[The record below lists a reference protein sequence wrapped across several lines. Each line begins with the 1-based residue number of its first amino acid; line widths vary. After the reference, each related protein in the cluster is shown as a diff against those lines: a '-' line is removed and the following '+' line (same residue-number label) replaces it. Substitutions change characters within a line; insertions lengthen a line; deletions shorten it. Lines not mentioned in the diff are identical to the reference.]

1 MGVIMTDILIK
12 NGYVITVDKNRRIIK
27 DGAIAIE
34 GNRIVGVGKTEELI
48 KEYKADIVIDASE
61 KIVMPGLIDTHVHL
75 AQAMIRGCADDVSL
89 VTWLKDRVWVL
100 QGNYTAEDGRT
111 SAELCILEML
121 RTGTTTFLEVM
132 IAGRYGFDGIAQ
144 VVEKSGIRAGLSK
157 IVMDST
163 GYADSESIMYP
174 GMVEEKEAT
183 IKEALD
189 MHKKWDGAANGRIHV
204 WFGPRSVGAVSPET
218 YREIRQLANE
228 NKMRIT
234 YHLGEVV
241 DDVRYLKK
249 TFNMGLTEFAEWVGM
264 LGPDV
269 VIAHAVWMKDED
281 IKKLAE
287 TETHVS
293 HNPSSNLKLASGMA
307 PIPEMLNAGVNVGLG
322 CDGGP
327 SNNSYDM
334 IREMKLAAIIH
345 KVRIM
350 DPKVMPA
357 ETVIEM
363 ATINGAKAMGLENE
377 IGSIEVGKKADIIL
391 IDMHAPHL
399 TPYTNPVSNLVYAAH
414 GYDVDTVIVD
424 GKIIVENKKVLTLDE
439 EDILKRAKIQAEK
452 VYERAGIK
460 ISPRWNVE

>member
-1 MGVIMTDILIK
+1 MVDILIK

-27 DGAIAIE
+27 DGAVAIE
-34 GNRIVGVGKTEELI
+34 GNKIVAVGKTDELS
-48 KEYKADIVIDASE
+48 KKYKADRVIDAKE
-61 KIVMPGLIDTHVHL
+61 QIVMPGLIDTHVHL

-100 QGNYTAEDGRT
+100 QGNYDHEDGKT

-121 RTGTTTFLEVM
+121 KTGTTTFLEVM
-132 IAGRYGFDGIAQ
+132 IAGRYGFDGIAK

-163 GYADSESIMYP
+163 GYADSADIMYP

-183 IKEALD
+183 IKEALE
-189 MHKKWDGAANGRIHV
+189 MHKKWEGGANGRIHV
-204 WFGPRSVGAVSPET
+204 WFGMRSVGAVTPET
-218 YREIRQLANE
+218 YREVRELANE
-228 NKMRIT
+228 HKMRIT
-234 YHLGEVV
+234 MHLGEVP
-241 DDVRYLKK
+241 DDEKYTRS

-269 VIAHAVWMKDED
+269 VLAHGVWMKEDD
-281 IKKLAE
+281 IKRLAK
-287 TETHVS
+287 TGTHIS
-293 HNPSSNLKLASGMA
+293 HNPSSNLKLASGYA
-307 PIPEMLNAGVNVGLG
+307 PIPEMMKAGVNVSLG

-327 SNNSYDM
+327 SNNSYDL

-345 KVRIM
+345 KARLL
-350 DPKVMPA
+350 DPLVLPA

-391 IDMHAPHL
+391 IDMHKPHL

-414 GYDVDTVIVD
+414 GNDVDTVIID
-424 GKIIVENKKVLTLDE
+424 GKIIVENGKVLTMDE
-439 EDILKRAKIQAEK
+439 EDILERAKKRAEM

-460 ISPRWNVE
+460 ISPKWKVE